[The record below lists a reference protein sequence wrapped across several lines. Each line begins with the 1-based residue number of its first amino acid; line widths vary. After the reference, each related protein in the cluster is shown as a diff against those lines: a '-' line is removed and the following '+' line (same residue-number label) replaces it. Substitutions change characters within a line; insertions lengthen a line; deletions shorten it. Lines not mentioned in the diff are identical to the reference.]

1 MGEPDYEMKQVIQA
15 YFVGA
20 VMLFTISVGGTFL
33 ISLFKESVDL
43 LVPLK
48 TLTLYSIFAF
58 VLLDYL
64 SYRFMDG
71 LKKFAVLSLLLMVEI
86 AVIAASVT
94 HIVSFFGESSYYSLG
109 GYPPAFKIFPSM
121 SLVFAIVGVFVLV
134 FYAVDLDPEREQRED
149 VEGKDEQRD
158 DGREDGEDGD

>member
-1 MGEPDYEMKQVIQA
+1 MKQVIQA

-48 TLTLYSIFAF
+48 TLTLYSVFAF
-58 VLLDYL
+58 LLLDYL

-94 HIVSFFGESSYYSLG
+94 HLISFFGESSYYSLG
-109 GYPPAFKIFPSM
+109 NYPPAFKIFPSM

-134 FYAVDLDPEREQRED
+134 FYAVDLDPEKERSED
-149 VEGKDEQRD
+149 AGEPGEEGDSAQEDE
-158 DGREDGEDGD
+158 EDED